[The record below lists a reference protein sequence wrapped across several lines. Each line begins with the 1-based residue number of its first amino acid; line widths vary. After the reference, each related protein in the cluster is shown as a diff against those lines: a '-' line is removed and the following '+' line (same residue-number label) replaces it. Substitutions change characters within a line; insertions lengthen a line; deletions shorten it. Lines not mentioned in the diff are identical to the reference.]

1 MLSIEKSVEERSGIR
16 FNEVP
21 NWVFSSTEPL
31 LLKGLV
37 AEWPIVQ
44 AARESAASAGH
55 YLRQF
60 YQNAT
65 IVAFSAP
72 PEAKGRIF
80 YNDDLTGF
88 NFERARV
95 KLDTVLDKLGQHSNV
110 RQPPAFYV
118 GSTAV
123 DACLPG
129 FREENDIEF
138 GDRDPLASI
147 WLGNQ
152 TRIAA
157 HYDLPDNLA
166 CCAAG
171 LRKFILFPPGELE
184 NLYVGPLDFTPA
196 GQAISLVDFHE
207 PEFDKFPRFREAIGH
222 AQVAELGPGDALYI
236 PSLWWH
242 HVESLDPVG
251 VMMNFWWRDAPHY
264 MFTPLITLMHSLL
277 SIRELPAR
285 EREAW
290 RTVFDHYIFQTGDDP
305 MEHIP
310 EDARGIMGEM
320 TPENVRRLRQQLA
333 RSLMG
338 R

>member
-16 FNEVP
+16 FDELP
-21 NWVFSSTEPL
+21 DWVFSSTEPL

-37 AEWPIVQ
+37 AGWPIVQ
-44 AARESAASAGH
+44 AARESPASASH

-72 PEAKGRIF
+72 PEAEGRIF

-95 KLDTVLDKLGQHSNV
+95 KLDTVLDKLEQHANV

-147 WLGNQ
+147 WLGNH

-171 LRKFILFPPGELE
+171 RRKFILFPPGELE

-196 GQAISLVDFHE
+196 GQAISLVDFHA
-207 PEFDKFPRFREAIGH
+207 PDFDRHPKFRTALQNAR
-222 AQVAELGPGDALYI
+222 VAELEPGDAIFI
-236 PSLWWH
+236 PSMWWH
-242 HVESLDPVG
+242 HVESLDSFNVLI
-251 VMMNFWWRDAPHY
+251 NYWWRQSPGWMGAPVNALDHA
-264 MFTPLITLMHSLL
+264 LL
-277 SIRELPAR
+277 CIRDLP
-285 EREAW
+285 EAQRRAW
-290 RTVFDHYIFQTGDDP
+290 QEIFRFYVFEFEQNAT
-305 MEHIP
+305 EHIP
-310 EDARGIMGEM
+310 ENRRGVLSPIDDETARKL
-320 TPENVRRLRQQLA
+320 RARLLNRLN
-333 RSLMG
+333 R
-338 R
+338 

>member
-16 FNEVP
+16 FDEVP
-21 NWVFSSTEPL
+21 DGVFSSTEPL

-37 AEWPIVQ
+37 AGWPIVK
-44 AARESAASAGH
+44 AARESPASAGH

-72 PEAKGRIF
+72 PEAEGRIF

-95 KLDTVLDKLGQHSNV
+95 KLDTVLDKLEQHSNV

-123 DACLPG
+123 DVCLPG

-138 GDRDPLASI
+138 GDLDPLASI
-147 WLGNQ
+147 WLGNR

-171 LRKFILFPPGELE
+171 RRKFILFPPDELE

-196 GQAISLVDFHE
+196 GQAISLVDFHQ
-207 PEFDKFPRFREAIGH
+207 PDFDQHPKFRTALHNAR
-222 AQVAELGPGDALYI
+222 VAELEPGDAIFI
-236 PSLWWH
+236 PGMWWH
-242 HVESLDPVG
+242 HVESLDPFNVLI
-251 VMMNFWWRDAPHY
+251 NYWWRQSPGWMGAPVNALDHA
-264 MFTPLITLMHSLL
+264 LL
-277 SIRELPAR
+277 CIRDLP
-285 EREAW
+285 EAQRRAW
-290 RTVFDHYIFQTGDDP
+290 QEIFRFYVFEFEDSAT
-305 MEHIP
+305 EHIP
-310 EDARGIMGEM
+310 ADRRGVLSPMDDETARKLRAQLL
-320 TPENVRRLRQQLA
+320 NRLNR
-333 RSLMG
+333 
-338 R
+338 